1 MIQKLIVVFDSI
13 MFKMYV
19 WLYLKRIYLIEVFVF
34 LKYTL
39 HKSIFKFK
47 KENNISVQ

>member
-34 LKYTL
+34 LTPEFDFFIN
-39 HKSIFKFK
+39 SFK
-47 KENNISVQ
+47 IDT